1 MKLAFGRAVDRMN
14 DLLDIRKV
22 VKSNLDVN
30 MFIRRLLT
38 SQQRFLF
45 EKQRERLIRVSED
58 SPCADSKGDHVHE
71 YAKGRFTGEV
81 KTKKDVT

>member
-1 MKLAFGRAVDRMN
+1 MKLAFSRAVDRMD

-30 MFIRRLLT
+30 MFIKRHLT

-45 EKQRERLIRVSED
+45 GQQRERLIRVSED
-58 SPCADSKGDHVHE
+58 SPCEAS
-71 YAKGRFTGEV
+71 
-81 KTKKDVT
+81 